1 VTWRPF
7 ELPQLSA
14 GTLGWVSWQR
24 CDQLWAG
31 ASRARG
37 IPRVE
42 VLTALDRIASKQI
55 QELSI
60 RRFKIP
66 DMVEMAPQVL
76 AQALIH
82 ERQKVDL
89 GLQSQP
95 LVFRIVYLLVFYCQC
110 FRQDRVA
117 PLDLFDL
124 RSAVFSELC
133 KLQLQRIQ
141 SRA

>member
-1 VTWRPF
+1 M
-7 ELPQLSA
+7 LHS
-14 GTLGWVSWQR
+14 
-24 CDQLWAG
+24 
-31 ASRARG
+31 
-37 IPRVE
+37 
-42 VLTALDRIASKQI
+42 TAKHVNGLCHGPSQNVAALVGQP
-55 QELSI
+55 I

-66 DMVEMAPQVL
+66 DMVEMAPQVF

-95 LVFRIVYLLVFYCQC
+95 LVLRIVYLLVFYCQC

-133 KLQLQRIQ
+133 KLQL
-141 SRA
+141 

>member
-1 VTWRPF
+1 
-7 ELPQLSA
+7 
-14 GTLGWVSWQR
+14 
-24 CDQLWAG
+24 
-31 ASRARG
+31 

-42 VLTALDRIASKQI
+42 VLTALDRTASKQI
-55 QELSI
+55 QQLSI

-66 DMVEMAPQVL
+66 DMVEMAPQVF

-110 FRQDRVA
+110 LVDRR
-117 PLDLFDL
+117 LFKTSKSNDRL
-124 RSAVFSELC
+124 ETALACLPRS
-133 KLQLQRIQ
+133 